1 MTEYSIKRQNGSDT
15 ISKVNQSLEKVFT
28 SIAAVEEAIANG
40 EMKDGELFS
49 TIDDSHPN
57 RTMDETIREMQIE
70 VDHLMENIGQID
82 TLLPPDVSTENLI
95 ASVNEVLGF
104 IAGLDTSAVG
114 GSGKYIKSISQTD
127 GIISATEE
135 TFDTTVTQNSGVGV
149 TSGAVYTAISNL
161 STSLNNL
168 ISALDDRL
176 KSTVASSDKAIPE
189 SEIDTKITNAVNAL
203 DVAESGGT
211 NKYIKA
217 ISEAD
222 GKISA
227 TEGTVDTVVTLNSDN
242 LITSGAVNS
251 ALAASETALQGNINA
266 VSAKISST
274 ASSSDKVPATSEVT
288 SAISTAIG
296 TEVTNRDTAISTA
309 VGNEATARD
318 TAITNA
324 INALDVSDAAVANQ
338 YVSQVSETNGKI
350 SVTRA
355 SLPTI
360 ATFTLSGTDLII
372 TY

>member
-15 ISKVNQSLEKVFT
+15 VSKVNQSLEKVFT
-28 SIAAVEEAIANG
+28 SIAAVEAAIANG

-57 RTMDETIREMQIE
+57 RTMDETVREMQIE

-82 TLLPPDVSTENLI
+82 ALLPPDVSTENLI

-104 IAGLDTSAVG
+104 IAGLDASEVG

-176 KSTVASSDKAIPE
+176 KSTVTSADKAIPE

-203 DVAESGGT
+203 DVAEVGGT

-227 TEGTVDTVVTLNSDN
+227 TEGTVDTIVTLNSDN

-251 ALAASETALQGNINA
+251 ALSASETALQGNINA
-266 VSAKISST
+266 VSTKISST
-274 ASSSDKVPATSEVT
+274 ASSSDKVPAMSEVT
-288 SAISTAIG
+288 SAISA
-296 TEVTNRDTAISTA
+296 
-309 VGNEATARD
+309 EATARG

-324 INALDVSDAAVANQ
+324 INALDVSSVGGAGQ
-338 YVSQVSETNGKI
+338 YIQAISETNGKI
-350 SVTRA
+350 SATAQNFPAV
-355 SLPTI
+355 
-360 ATFTLSGTDLII
+360 ATFTLSGSDLII

>member
-15 ISKVNQSLEKVFT
+15 VTKVNQSLEKVFT
-28 SIAAVEEAIANG
+28 SIAAVEAAIANG
-40 EMKDGELFS
+40 EMTDGELFS

-57 RTMDETIREMQIE
+57 RTTDETIRDMQIE

-82 TLLPPDVSTENLI
+82 SLLPPDVSTENLI

-104 IAGLDTSAVG
+104 IANLDAATVG

-127 GIISATEE
+127 GVISATEE

-161 STSLNNL
+161 STALGNL

-176 KSTVASSDKAIPE
+176 KSTVTSSDKAIPE
-189 SEIDTKITNAVNAL
+189 SEIDTKITNAVSAL
-203 DVAESGGT
+203 DAASAGG
-211 NKYIKA
+211 NGKYIKA
-217 ISEAD
+217 ISETD
-222 GKISA
+222 GVISA
-227 TEGTVDTVVTLNSDN
+227 TEGTVDTVVTASSDN

-251 ALAASETALQGNINA
+251 ALSASETALQGNINS
-266 VSAKISST
+266 VNAKISST
-274 ASSSDKVPATSEVT
+274 ASATDKAPAMSEVT
-288 SAISTAIG
+288 SAISA
-296 TEVTNRDTAISTA
+296 
-309 VGNEATARD
+309 EATARG

-324 INALDVSDAAVANQ
+324 INALDVSAVGGNGQ
-338 YVSQVSETNGKI
+338 YIQAISETDGKI
-350 SVTRA
+350 SATA
-355 SLPTI
+355 QNFPAI

>member
-1 MTEYSIKRQNGSDT
+1 MTEYSVKRQNGSDT
-15 ISKVNQSLEKVFT
+15 VTKVSQSLEKVFT

-57 RTMDETIREMQIE
+57 RTLDETIREMQIE

-82 TLLPPDVSTENLI
+82 SLLPPDVSTENLI

-104 IAGLDTSAVG
+104 IANLDAATVG
-114 GSGKYIKSISQTD
+114 GSGKYVKSISQTD
-127 GIISATEE
+127 GVISATEE

-161 STSLNNL
+161 STALNNL

-176 KSTVASSDKAIPE
+176 KSTVTSSDKAIPE
-189 SEIDTKITNAVNAL
+189 SEIDTKITNAVSAL
-203 DVAESGGT
+203 DVAETGGT

-217 ISEAD
+217 ISETD
-222 GKISA
+222 GVISA
-227 TEGTVDTVVTLNSDN
+227 TEGTVDTVVTASSDN

-251 ALAASETALQGNINA
+251 ALSASETALQGNINS
-266 VSAKISST
+266 VNAKISST
-274 ASSSDKVPATSEVT
+274 ASSSDKVPAMSEVT
-288 SAISTAIG
+288 S
-296 TEVTNRDTAISTA
+296 AISTA
-309 VGNEATARD
+309 VGNEATARN

-324 INALDVSDAAVANQ
+324 INALDVSAVGGNGQ
-338 YVSQVSETNGKI
+338 YIQAISETDGKI
-350 SVTRA
+350 SATA
-355 SLPTI
+355 QNFPAI

>member
-15 ISKVNQSLEKVFT
+15 VTKVNQSLEKVFT
-28 SIAAVEEAIANG
+28 SIAAVEAAIANG

-49 TIDDSHPN
+49 TVDDSHPN
-57 RTMDETIREMQIE
+57 RTLDETVREMQIE

-82 TLLPPDVSTENLI
+82 SLLPPDVSTENLI

-104 IAGLDTSAVG
+104 IAGLDASEVG
-114 GSGKYIKSISQTD
+114 GSGKYLKSISQTD
-127 GIISATEE
+127 GVISATEE

-176 KSTVASSDKAIPE
+176 KSTVTSSDKAIPE

-203 DVAESGGT
+203 DVAETGGT

-227 TEGTVDTVVTLNSDN
+227 TEGTVDTIVTLNSDN

-251 ALAASETALQGNINA
+251 ALSASETALQGNINA

-274 ASSSDKVPATSEVT
+274 ASASDKVPAMSEVT
-288 SAISTAIG
+288 SAISA
-296 TEVTNRDTAISTA
+296 
-309 VGNEATARD
+309 EATARG

-324 INALDVSDAAVANQ
+324 INALDVSSAGGAGKYIQAI
-338 YVSQVSETNGKI
+338 SETDGKI
-350 SVTRA
+350 SATA
-355 SLPTI
+355 QNFPAI
-360 ATFTLSGTDLII
+360 ATFALSGTDLII

>member
-1 MTEYSIKRQNGSDT
+1 MTEYSVKRQNGSDT
-15 ISKVNQSLEKVFT
+15 VTKVNQSLEKVFT
-28 SIAAVEEAIANG
+28 SIAAVEAAIANG

-57 RTMDETIREMQIE
+57 RTLDETVREMQIE

-82 TLLPPDVSTENLI
+82 SLLPPDVSTENLI

-104 IAGLDTSAVG
+104 IANLDASEVG
-114 GSGKYIKSISQTD
+114 GSGKYVKSISQTD
-127 GIISATEE
+127 GVISATEE

-176 KSTVASSDKAIPE
+176 KSTVTSTDKAIPE

-203 DVAESGGT
+203 DAASAGG
-211 NKYIKA
+211 NGKYIKA

-222 GKISA
+222 GVISA
-227 TEGTVDTVVTLNSDN
+227 TEGTVDTIVTASSDN

-251 ALAASETALQGNINA
+251 ALSASETALQGNINT
-266 VSAKISST
+266 VNAKISST
-274 ASSSDKVPATSEVT
+274 ASASDKVPAMSEVT
-288 SAISTAIG
+288 SAISA
-296 TEVTNRDTAISTA
+296 
-309 VGNEATARD
+309 EATARG

-324 INALDVSDAAVANQ
+324 INALDVSSTGGAGKYIQAI
-338 YVSQVSETNGKI
+338 SETDGKI
-350 SVTRA
+350 SATA
-355 SLPTI
+355 QNFPAI

>member
-1 MTEYSIKRQNGSDT
+1 MTEYSVKRQNGSDT
-15 ISKVNQSLEKVFT
+15 VTKVNQSLEKVFT

-57 RTMDETIREMQIE
+57 RTTDETIREMQIE

-82 TLLPPDVSTENLI
+82 SLLPPDVSTENLI

-104 IAGLDTSAVG
+104 IANLDAATVG
-114 GSGKYIKSISQTD
+114 GSGKYVKSISQTD
-127 GIISATEE
+127 GVISATEE

-176 KSTVASSDKAIPE
+176 KSTVTSSDKAIPE
-189 SEIDTKITNAVNAL
+189 SEIDTKITNAVSAL
-203 DVAESGGT
+203 DAASAGGT
-211 NKYIKA
+211 NKYIKE
-217 ISEAD
+217 ISETD
-222 GKISA
+222 GVISA
-227 TEGTVDTVVTLNSDN
+227 TEGTVDTVVTASSDN

-251 ALAASETALQGNINA
+251 ALSASETALQGNINT
-266 VSAKISST
+266 VNAKISST
-274 ASSSDKVPATSEVT
+274 ASSSDKVPAMSEVT
-288 SAISTAIG
+288 SAISA
-296 TEVTNRDTAISTA
+296 
-309 VGNEATARD
+309 EATARG

-324 INALDVSDAAVANQ
+324 INALDVSSTGGAGQ
-338 YVSQVSETNGKI
+338 YIQAISETDGKI
-350 SVTRA
+350 SATA
-355 SLPTI
+355 QNFPAI

>member
-1 MTEYSIKRQNGSDT
+1 MTEYSVKRQNGSDT
-15 ISKVNQSLEKVFT
+15 VTKVNQSLEKVFT

-57 RTMDETIREMQIE
+57 RTMDETVRDMQIE

-82 TLLPPDVSTENLI
+82 SLLPPDVSTENLI

-104 IAGLDTSAVG
+104 IANLDASEVG
-114 GSGKYIKSISQTD
+114 GSGKYVKSISQTD
-127 GIISATEE
+127 GVISATEE

-176 KSTVASSDKAIPE
+176 KSTVTSSDKAIPE
-189 SEIDTKITNAVNAL
+189 SEIDTKITNAVSAL
-203 DVAESGGT
+203 DAASAGG
-211 NKYIKA
+211 NGKYIKA

-222 GKISA
+222 GVISA
-227 TEGTVDTVVTLNSDN
+227 TEGTVDTVVTASSDN

-251 ALAASETALQGNINA
+251 ALSASETALQGNINS
-266 VSAKISST
+266 VNAKISST
-274 ASSSDKVPATSEVT
+274 ASSSDKVPAMSEVT
-288 SAISTAIG
+288 SAISA
-296 TEVTNRDTAISTA
+296 
-309 VGNEATARD
+309 EATARG

-324 INALDVSDAAVANQ
+324 INALDVSSTGGAGQ
-338 YVSQVSETNGKI
+338 YIQAISETDGKI
-350 SVTRA
+350 SATAQNFPAV
-355 SLPTI
+355 

>member
-15 ISKVNQSLEKVFT
+15 VTKVNQSLEKVFT
-28 SIAAVEEAIANG
+28 SIAAVEAAIANG
-40 EMKDGELFS
+40 EMTDGELFS

-57 RTMDETIREMQIE
+57 RTTDETIREMQIE

-82 TLLPPDVSTENLI
+82 SLLPPDVSTENLI

-104 IAGLDTSAVG
+104 IANLDAAAVG
-114 GSGKYIKSISQTD
+114 GTGKYVKSISQTD
-127 GIISATEE
+127 GVISATEE

-168 ISALDDRL
+168 ITALDDRL
-176 KSTVASSDKAIPE
+176 KSTVTSSDKAIPE
-189 SEIDTKITNAVNAL
+189 SEINTKITNAVNAL
-203 DVAESGGT
+203 DAASAGG
-211 NKYIKA
+211 NGKYIKE
-217 ISEAD
+217 ISETD
-222 GKISA
+222 GVISA
-227 TEGTVDTVVTLNSDN
+227 TEGTVDTVVTASSDN

-251 ALAASETALQGNINA
+251 ALSASETALQGNINT

-274 ASSSDKVPATSEVT
+274 ASASDKVPAMSEVT
-288 SAISTAIG
+288 SAISA
-296 TEVTNRDTAISTA
+296 
-309 VGNEATARD
+309 EATARG

-324 INALDVSDAAVANQ
+324 INALDVSSTGGAGQ
-338 YVSQVSETNGKI
+338 YIQAISETDGKI
-350 SVTRA
+350 SATAQAFPAV
-355 SLPTI
+355 

>member
-1 MTEYSIKRQNGSDT
+1 MTEYSVKRQNGSDT
-15 ISKVNQSLEKVFT
+15 VTKVNQSLEKVFT
-28 SIAAVEEAIANG
+28 SIAAVEAAIANG

-57 RTMDETIREMQIE
+57 RTMDETVREMQIE

-82 TLLPPDVSTENLI
+82 SLLPPDVSTENLI

-104 IAGLDTSAVG
+104 IANLDASEVG
-114 GSGKYIKSISQTD
+114 GSGKYVKSISQTD
-127 GIISATEE
+127 GVISATEE

-176 KSTVASSDKAIPE
+176 KSTVTSSDKAIPE
-189 SEIDTKITNAVNAL
+189 SEIDTKITNAVSAL
-203 DVAESGGT
+203 DAASAGGT
-211 NKYIKA
+211 NKYIKE
-217 ISEAD
+217 ISETD
-222 GKISA
+222 GVISA
-227 TEGTVDTVVTLNSDN
+227 TEGTVDTVVTASSDN

-251 ALAASETALQGNINA
+251 ALSASETTLQGNINS
-266 VSAKISST
+266 VNAKISST
-274 ASSSDKVPATSEVT
+274 ASSTDKVPAMSEVT
-288 SAISTAIG
+288 SAISA
-296 TEVTNRDTAISTA
+296 
-309 VGNEATARD
+309 EATARG

-324 INALDVSDAAVANQ
+324 INALDVSSTGGAGQ
-338 YVSQVSETNGKI
+338 YIQAISETDGKI
-350 SVTRA
+350 SATA
-355 SLPTI
+355 QTFPTV

>member
-1 MTEYSIKRQNGSDT
+1 MTEYSVKRQNGSDT
-15 ISKVNQSLEKVFT
+15 VTKVNQSLEKVFT

-49 TIDDSHPN
+49 TIDDSRPN

-82 TLLPPDVSTENLI
+82 SLLPPDVSTENLI

-104 IAGLDTSAVG
+104 IANLDASAVG
-114 GSGKYIKSISQTD
+114 GSGKYVKSISQTD
-127 GIISATEE
+127 GVISATEE

-176 KSTVASSDKAIPE
+176 KSTVTSADKAIPE
-189 SEIDTKITNAVNAL
+189 SEIDTKITNAVSAL
-203 DVAESGGT
+203 DAASAGGT
-211 NKYIKA
+211 NKYIKE
-217 ISEAD
+217 ISETD
-222 GKISA
+222 GVISA
-227 TEGTVDTVVTLNSDN
+227 TEGTVDTIVTLNSDN

-251 ALAASETALQGNINA
+251 ALAASETALQGNINI

-274 ASSSDKVPATSEVT
+274 ASSSDKVPAMSEVT
-288 SAISTAIG
+288 SAISA
-296 TEVTNRDTAISTA
+296 
-309 VGNEATARD
+309 EATARG

-324 INALDVSDAAVANQ
+324 INALDVSSAGGAGQ
-338 YVSQVSETNGKI
+338 YIQAISETDGKI
-350 SVTRA
+350 SATA
-355 SLPTI
+355 QNFPAI